1 LSSPIRCV
9 RRRLL
14 PPADGPLPA
23 RPGPP
28 LDDQPGEDYRVNT
41 HRADPPAET
50 GRRGPILA
58 APVRRWLYGIAAAAA
73 PLVTVYGLVT
83 EQEAV
88 LWLNL
93 VGSLLFT
100 VAVGNTPAR
109 GVQE

>member
-1 LSSPIRCV
+1 M
-9 RRRLL
+9 
-14 PPADGPLPA
+14 
-23 RPGPP
+23 
-28 LDDQPGEDYRVNT
+28 NT
-41 HRADPPAET
+41 HRAEVPAEVR
-50 GRRGPILA
+50 RRGPVLA
-58 APVRRWLYGIAAAAA
+58 APVRRWLYGIAAAVA
-73 PLVTVYGLVT
+73 PLITVYGVVT

>member
-1 LSSPIRCV
+1 M
-9 RRRLL
+9 
-14 PPADGPLPA
+14 
-23 RPGPP
+23 
-28 LDDQPGEDYRVNT
+28 NT
-41 HRADPPAET
+41 HRAEVPAEAR
-50 GRRGPILA
+50 RRGPLLA

-109 GVQE
+109 GEGE

>member
-1 LSSPIRCV
+1 M
-9 RRRLL
+9 
-14 PPADGPLPA
+14 
-23 RPGPP
+23 
-28 LDDQPGEDYRVNT
+28 NT
-41 HRADPPAET
+41 HRAEVPAEAR
-50 GRRGPILA
+50 RRGPLLA

-109 GVQE
+109 GGEE